1 MSGAFPG
8 KQQRLLSAWGLLGG
22 GVRAG
27 VDGGC
32 THPSP
37 RPPPTTGGVFFP
49 PHGGSAAK
57 PVVNSHGK
65 RVSFV
70 RSASYPV
77 PPPTPSRL
85 AAIPAQRLAD
95 SGPVRPRLGE
105 RFHPPYNAARQ
116 RLPSAAL
123 PHAGQPIRRD
133 GASPPTRRTAP
144 RRQPGCVR
152 PIPRHADCPARR
164 HACGADAGDRRPVL
178 HPGDCPRD
186 RRRAPRQWR
195 VGRHF
200 RRGRLRH
207 RDRFRP
213 AVARPDSPLRR
224 RAGHAGRYW

>member
-105 RFHPPYNAARQ
+105 RFHPPVQRRPTTPAVRGIAARRAADTEGRCVTPDQ
-116 RLPSAAL
+116 TNRPEASARLRPAYSAACRLP
-123 PHAGQPIRRD
+123 R
-133 GASPPTRRTAP
+133 SPPRLRCRRWRPPPCSPSRRLPPRSPPRSTSMASWSALSSRSPTAP
-144 RRQPGCVR
+144 GSFPPC
-152 PIPRHADCPARR
+152 C
-164 HACGADAGDRRPVL
+164 
-178 HPGDCPRD
+178 
-186 RRRAPRQWR
+186 
-195 VGRHF
+195 
-200 RRGRLRH
+200 
-207 RDRFRP
+207 RP
-213 AVARPDSPLRR
+213 A
-224 RAGHAGRYW
+224 